1 MINENKDLRE
11 ELENVQKDTNEK
23 ADDFLNNHPIL
34 QVIIGL
40 ALVCGGVYMAYLG
53 IMKFV
58 SIF

>member
-1 MINENKDLRE
+1 MTTENKDLRE
-11 ELENVQKDTNEK
+11 ELENVQKETNEK

-34 QVIIGL
+34 QTVIGL
-40 ALVCGGVYMAYLG
+40 ALVCGGIYMAYLG

>member
-1 MINENKDLRE
+1 MTNENKDLRE
-11 ELENVQKDTNEK
+11 ELENVQKETNEK

-40 ALVCGGVYMAYLG
+40 ALVCGGIYMVYLG